1 MRTPAVPSL
10 LTPGRIADELGV
22 PVPRVIYV
30 LATRRHIL
38 PAARAGTL
46 RLYDRAAVALVRSEL
61 DSIDGR
67 RNAPSVAD
75 KVFFASELARRKGV
89 DND

>member
-22 PVPRVIYV
+22 PLSRVLYV
-30 LATRRHIL
+30 LTTRRHIL

-46 RLYDRAAVALVRSEL
+46 RLFDREAVAMVRHEL
-61 DSIDGR
+61 NAIDAR
-67 RNAPSVAD
+67 Q
-75 KVFFASELARRKGV
+75 ARRAP
-89 DND
+89 

>member
-22 PVPRVIYV
+22 PVPCVLYI

-46 RLYDRAAVALVRSEL
+46 RVYHPDALALVRHEL
-61 DSIDGR
+61 
-67 RNAPSVAD
+67 NAIEARH
-75 KVFFASELARRKGV
+75 ARRV
-89 DND
+89 R

>member
-22 PVPRVIYV
+22 SLSRVLYV
-30 LATRRHIL
+30 LATRRDIS

-46 RLYDRAAVALVRSEL
+46 RLYDRAAGARIRHEL
-61 DSIDGR
+61 
-67 RNAPSVAD
+67 NAI
-75 KVFFASELARRKGV
+75 EARRGGRV
-89 DND
+89 VHHAG